1 MKDNKITVNTVNKHE
16 KGSVAIHIAT
26 GFIILAM
33 CIGVLLIVLIKPYDK
48 LKVYLNIA
56 FMDELKT
63 TPENIGSGLIIKD
76 NAIIDGYNGKTYEN
90 GEFIRPVFGEHY
102 ADIKCSTLGIDVPV
116 YWGSNINL
124 FELGACQSSGSVI
137 IGSDGNTVISA
148 HEDTYFNKLS
158 ELKVGDKIKIN
169 TTYGEFSYTVREL
182 ISFKKTNSKYVVPTT
197 DNRLTLYTCK
207 KDVLGSPDE
216 RIGVICNLTEKKFY
230 TPLKED
236 E

>member
-1 MKDNKITVNTVNKHE
+1 MKDKKITVNTVNKHE
-16 KGSVAIHIAT
+16 TGSIAIHITT
-26 GFIILAM
+26 GFIILAV
-33 CIGVLLIVLIKPYDK
+33 CIGVLLIALIKPYDK

-63 TPENIGSGLIIKD
+63 TPDSIGSGLIIKD
-76 NAIIDGYNGKTYEN
+76 NAIIDGYKGETYET

-102 ADIKCSTLGIDVPV
+102 ADIKCSTLGVDVPV
-116 YWGSNINL
+116 YWGSNIDL

-148 HEDTYFNKLS
+148 HEDTYFNNLS
-158 ELKVGDKIKIN
+158 KLKVGDKIRIN

-216 RIGVICNLTEKKFY
+216 RIGVICDLTEKKFY